1 MKRSIVDSI
10 NQNELR
16 ELSRLEMENTNGGV
30 FPWAVVATVVG
41 ICAGVAYLYDF
52 GYNMVDKAFAN
63 AK

>member
-1 MKRSIVDSI
+1 
-10 NQNELR
+10 
-16 ELSRLEMENTNGGV
+16 MENTNGGV

-41 ICAGVAYLYDF
+41 VYAGVAYLYDF